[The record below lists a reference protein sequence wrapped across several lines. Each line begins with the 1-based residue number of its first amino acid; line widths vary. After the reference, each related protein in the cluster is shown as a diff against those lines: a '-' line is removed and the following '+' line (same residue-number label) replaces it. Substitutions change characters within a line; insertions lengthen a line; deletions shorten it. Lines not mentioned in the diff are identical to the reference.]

1 MEEKI
6 MKYYSE
12 TLACLNRSD
21 EYALVQKKLTNYG
34 YQKTEEPQ
42 KADVILLYTCGS
54 TDVFISRSVTRAKDL
69 AEKYKKKMIVCGCST
84 VTSSKSYEDTNFL
97 LCSPTDFSKLE
108 EFLDEQI
115 KQEELRVAQITDDPI
130 FSQKAIVIQKGCVR
144 KCTYCGIWRAVGKLF
159 SKTPESILSE
169 VKNLVKSGIYNI
181 TLSGDSIADY
191 GVDFGS
197 NIIRLLDYI
206 GSVDENVSFNLL
218 DFHPRMF
225 IKYIDELISLA
236 KKGKINHIG
245 IPVQSGSV
253 NILKAMRREFN
264 IEKFVIGLDEIK
276 KCGVELS
283 TDVIIGFPGET
294 DADFEKTI
302 ELLKRLD
309 FSKISVN
316 VYTDLEGSISNSMTN
331 KISKKNVMK
340 RYISIKESGLRGIDN
355 DFLDYQISKAVYN
368 K

>member
-1 MEEKI
+1 M
-6 MKYYSE
+6 
-12 TLACLNRSD
+12 
-21 EYALVQKKLTNYG
+21 
-34 YQKTEEPQ
+34 
-42 KADVILLYTCGS
+42 
-54 TDVFISRSVTRAKDL
+54 
-69 AEKYKKKMIVCGCST
+69 
-84 VTSSKSYEDTNFL
+84 
-97 LCSPTDFSKLE
+97 
-108 EFLDEQI
+108 
-115 KQEELRVAQITDDPI
+115 
-130 FSQKAIVIQKGCVR
+130 
-144 KCTYCGIWRAVGKLF
+144 
-159 SKTPESILSE
+159 SE

-225 IKYIDELISLA
+225 IKYMDELISLA

-245 IPVQSGSV
+245 IPIQSGSV

-309 FSKISVN
+309 FLK
-316 VYTDLEGSISNSMTN
+316 Y
-331 KISKKNVMK
+331 
-340 RYISIKESGLRGIDN
+340 R
-355 DFLDYQISKAVYN
+355 
-368 K
+368 